1 MKDKTLHLFLINS
14 ILIILIWSGINPFD
28 KFTWILEV
36 LPAIIGGFVLIII
49 YSKFKFT
56 NLVYILIWVHAL
68 ILIVGGHYTYAQ
80 MPLFNVIRDIFN
92 LNRNYYDRLGHF
104 SQGFIPAIIARE
116 ILIRNNIVTKK
127 KWLEF
132 IIVCICLA
140 ISASYELIEFAVA
153 KFTGTSAEAFLGT
166 QGDIWDTQWDMLFA
180 LIGSIVAILTLSK
193 YHNKQLSK
201 K

>member
-28 KFTWILEV
+28 RFTWILEV

-80 MPLFNVIRDIFN
+80 MPLFNVIRDVFN

-153 KFTGTSAEAFLGT
+153 KFTGTAAEAFLGT

>member
-49 YSKFKFT
+49 YPKFKFT
-56 NLVYILIWVHAL
+56 NLVYILIWVHAI
-68 ILIVGGHYTYAQ
+68 ILIVGGHYTYAE
-80 MPLFNVIRDIFN
+80 MPLFNVIRDVFN

-104 SQGFIPAIIARE
+104 AQGFIPAIIARE

-153 KFTGTSAEAFLGT
+153 EFTGTAAEAFLGT

-193 YHNKQLSK
+193 YHNKQLIK

>member
-49 YSKFKFT
+49 YPKFKFT
-56 NLVYILIWVHAL
+56 NLVYILIWVHAI
-68 ILIVGGHYTYAQ
+68 ILIVGGHYTYAE
-80 MPLFNVIRDIFN
+80 MPLFNVIRDVFS

-104 SQGFIPAIIARE
+104 AQGFIPAIIARE

-153 KFTGTSAEAFLGT
+153 EFTGTAAEAFLGT

-193 YHNKQLSK
+193 YHNKQLIK

>member
-49 YSKFKFT
+49 YPKFKFT
-56 NLVYILIWVHAL
+56 NLVYILIWVHAI
-68 ILIVGGHYTYAQ
+68 ILIVGGHYTYAE
-80 MPLFNVIRDIFN
+80 MPLFNVIRDVFN

-104 SQGFIPAIIARE
+104 AQGFIPAIIARE

-153 KFTGTSAEAFLGT
+153 EFTGTAAEAFLGT
-166 QGDIWDTQWDMLFA
+166 QGNIWDTQWDMLFA

-193 YHNKQLSK
+193 YHNKQLIK

>member
-80 MPLFNVIRDIFN
+80 MPLFNVLRDIFN

-104 SQGFIPAIIARE
+104 SQGFIPSIIARE

>member
-36 LPAIIGGFVLIII
+36 LPTIIGGFVLIII

>member
-80 MPLFNVIRDIFN
+80 MPLFNVIRDVFN

-140 ISASYELIEFAVA
+140 ISASYELIEFAQN
-153 KFTGTSAEAFLGT
+153 L
-166 QGDIWDTQWDMLFA
+166 QG
-180 LIGSIVAILTLSK
+180 
-193 YHNKQLSK
+193 QLRK
-201 K
+201 PF